1 MTCIHFFQFFPR
13 DTLFDVDD
21 YSISYE
27 DDYQDF
33 QYQARMITSSVG
45 RWIIQVYVETM
56 MDTKVYVESRTDTTS
71 VRRNKDGYYKCT

>member
-1 MTCIHFFQFFPR
+1 M
-13 DTLFDVDD
+13 FDVDD

-45 RWIIQVYVETM
+45 RWIIQVYVETR

-71 VRRNKDGYYKCT
+71 VRRNKDGY